1 MAPVT
6 APNVAA
12 AWESAHKESMTTS
25 TQAKAAYLLD
35 TIGPRIAAAALG
47 LADARQVKH
56 WAKEGDEPRE
66 HLVAERLDALFWIV
80 RAIDAIYS
88 GAVAARFL
96 RSANPQLADDA
107 PLTVLSAATDANDIR
122 RALTATRAFLEG

>member
-12 AWESAHKESMTTS
+12 AWETAHKESLTTS

-35 TIGPRIAAAALG
+35 AIGPRIAAASLG
-47 LADARQVKH
+47 LADARQVKR

-66 HLVAERLDALFWIV
+66 HLVAQRLDALFWIV
-80 RAIDAIYS
+80 RAIDAVYS

-107 PLTVLSAATDANDIR
+107 PLMVLSTATGGDEIR
-122 RALTATRAFLEG
+122 RALTAARAFLEG

>member
-1 MAPVT
+1 
-6 APNVAA
+6 
-12 AWESAHKESMTTS
+12 MTTS
-25 TQAKAAYLLD
+25 TQAKAAYLLN
-35 TIGPRIAAAALG
+35 TIGPRIAAASLG

-56 WAKEGDEPRE
+56 WTKEGDEPRE

-80 RAIDAIYS
+80 RAIDAVYS

-96 RSANPQLADDA
+96 RSANPQLAEDA
-107 PLTVLSAATDANDIR
+107 PLKVLCAATDGNDIR